1 MNPKYNQVASDKK
14 ELLNLIKSKLGNN
27 YILVD
32 LNEQMSKALDSQK
45 LKDEAD
51 RDFFGKAKNKL
62 KQCAL
67 ENRKWAFISGYQ
79 EF

>member
-32 LNEQMSKALDSQK
+32 LNEQKSNPLDSET
-45 LKDEAD
+45 LKDETD

-62 KQCAL
+62 GMDKSRL
-67 ENRKWAFISGYQ
+67 L
-79 EF
+79 